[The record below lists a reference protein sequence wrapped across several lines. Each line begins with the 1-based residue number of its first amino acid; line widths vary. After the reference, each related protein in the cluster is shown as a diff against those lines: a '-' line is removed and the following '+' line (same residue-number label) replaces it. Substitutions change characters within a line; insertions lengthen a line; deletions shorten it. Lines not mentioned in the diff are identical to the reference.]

1 MLASKYVGEL
11 HVVVL
16 IVPIV
21 ANELERDLNRLASD
35 PPDLCFDALFILPI
49 ADGHKRHDRKRN

>member
-1 MLASKYVGEL
+1 MLASKYIGEL

-16 IVPIV
+16 IVPII

-35 PPDLCFDALFILPI
+35 LPDLFFDALFISPI
-49 ADGHKRHDRKRN
+49 FDGHKRKNRRHN

>member
-1 MLASKYVGEL
+1 MLASKHVGEL
-11 HVVVL
+11 YVVVL

-35 PPDLCFDALFILPI
+35 PPDLCCDALFIPSI
-49 ADGHKRHDRKRN
+49 ADGHKRHNRYQN

>member
-11 HVVVL
+11 DIVVL

-35 PPDLCFDALFILPI
+35 PPDLCIDALFIFPI
-49 ADGHKRHDRKRN
+49 ADGHKRHNPNHN